1 MKRNRKAEGR
11 KQERRLNRQEAE
23 RKQVAILLTEMEEAT
38 AAVLAEHFDFDPARI
53 DEFLDLLRQ
62 RYAAIQA
69 AMPVFSREKRLG
81 VLAQKFGLAAMQVLS
96 EAYGFRPEMNDA
108 WLKKLIEQGNK
119 NRETSKR
126 R

>member
-11 KQERRLNRQEAE
+11 KQERQLSRQEAE
-23 RKQVAILLTEMEEAT
+23 RKQIAILLTEMEDAT
-38 AAVLAEHFDFDPARI
+38 AAVLGEHFGFDQAQI
-53 DEFLDLLRQ
+53 DEFLALLRQ

-69 AMPVFSREKRLG
+69 QMPVFSREKRLG

-96 EAYGFRPEMNDA
+96 EAYGFRPEMNDV